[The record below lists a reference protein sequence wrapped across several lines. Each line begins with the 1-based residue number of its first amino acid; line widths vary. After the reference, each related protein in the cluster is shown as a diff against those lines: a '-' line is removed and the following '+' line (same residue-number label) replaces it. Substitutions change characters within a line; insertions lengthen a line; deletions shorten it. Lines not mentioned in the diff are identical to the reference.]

1 LASNLEQLVLDL
13 SLVPPPEFGGVPLE
27 TLPCDWLLLNALGG
41 LPEPLY
47 RLRPDPLRRKAAP
60 AAGGGRGLVLGRL
73 LLLAASAVLG
83 KTLGEELLECLV
95 ASADRLVL
103 LKWFIVAR

>member
-1 LASNLEQLVLDL
+1 
-13 SLVPPPEFGGVPLE
+13 
-27 TLPCDWLLLNALGG
+27 
-41 LPEPLY
+41 
-47 RLRPDPLRRKAAP
+47 
-60 AAGGGRGLVLGRL
+60 VLGRL